1 MTTTHSNTT
10 STIACLVIGMAGSGK
25 TTLVQRLA
33 AELST
38 RDLCTYLVNLDPAVI
53 QIPYEPNVDIRD
65 TLNYKDVQVEFQL
78 GPNGA
83 ILTALNLFAT
93 RIDQLVELLESREEQ
108 VDTFV
113 VDTPGQVEVFTWS
126 SSGSIIAE
134 SIASSFPTIL
144 LYVVDTPRATKPL
157 TFVSNMI
164 YACSIMYRMQLP
176 LVVVLNKKDLVSTE
190 FAQQWLNDFDTFD
203 EAMQQLEGDYSSN
216 LARSMALAMEEFYR
230 VISCCSISAATGEGM
245 DELWNCIQKAA
256 KEFSSFRNE
265 KNHISM
271 KQEAASSEM
280 QSQGASSSQET
291 SRQRIAKKLICQP
304 TEQSKQI
311 TQDTFLQRDVE
322 TTSLVEQM
330 NEEEEEY
337 QALLNQ
343 FSTSWPSS
351 Q

>member
-164 YACSIMYRMQLP
+164 YACSIMYQ
-176 LVVVLNKKDLVSTE
+176 

>member
-1 MTTTHSNTT
+1 
-10 STIACLVIGMAGSGK
+10 
-25 TTLVQRLA
+25 
-33 AELST
+33 
-38 RDLCTYLVNLDPAVI
+38 LDPAVT
-53 QIPYEPNVDIRD
+53 QVPYEPNVDIRD

-134 SIASSFPTIL
+134 SIASSFPTVL

-176 LVVVLNKKDLVSTE
+176 LVVVWNKKDLVSTE
-190 FAQQWLNDFDTFD
+190 FAQRWLSDFDTFD

-230 VISCCSISAATGEGM
+230 VVSCCSISAVTGEGM
-245 DELWNCIQKAA
+245 DELWSGIQTAA
-256 KEFSSFRNE
+256 NEFATFR
-265 KNHISM
+265 KHK
-271 KQEAASSEM
+271 KQSATSEETTTTNDKTD
-280 QSQGASSSQET
+280 SPVPETT
-291 SRQRIAKKLICQP
+291 SRQRIWNKVQGS
-304 TEQSKQI
+304 TEEIDHTSMEFYNQTRNSNSVGSR
-311 TQDTFLQRDVE
+311 TE
-322 TTSLVEQM
+322 TSSFSCPDKEK
-330 NEEEEEY
+330 EEY
-337 QALLNQ
+337 EALLQQ
-343 FSTSWPSS
+343 FQTKCNNNFSS
-351 Q
+351 E